1 MLRIAVCGD
10 GPIAHSIA
18 AVCAGRGHAVRLLV
32 THPDGWRRRIAVRLP
47 DGRRF
52 VAALTAIED
61 DPAIVCADADLIF
74 LCVRHAEMDATL
86 RRIAPHVRSDALVGA
101 IPGFGAFGPL
111 ARRRLPQ
118 VACLFG
124 TQRIP
129 FVIRRCTPGRSVGIG
144 GIRRQTFV
152 GSLPNGRARAVAELL
167 SQVLG
172 VPTVPVSHY
181 LNIELSPSNSLV
193 NPARLYALF
202 GPDAVSPPRNGLEF
216 FTGWDIASSRS
227 LLALD
232 RELQHGR
239 LRLPRDTSFVAP
251 ILLQY
256 DANDADTL
264 TDRFRG
270 LRALAGRP
278 IPLREGRLDPDSDYV
293 REDIDHGLRLLR
305 DVLRLA
311 GAETP
316 RMDAILAWRNTLP
329 GVPPADAGPLAG
341 FDGIEALARALD

>member
-1 MLRIAVCGD
+1 M
-10 GPIAHSIA
+10 
-18 AVCAGRGHAVRLLV
+18 
-32 THPDGWRRRIAVRLP
+32 RRI
-47 DGRRF
+47 
-52 VAALTAIED
+52 
-61 DPAIVCADADLIF
+61 
-74 LCVRHAEMDATL
+74 
-86 RRIAPHVRSDALVGA
+86 
-101 IPGFGAFGPL
+101 
-111 ARRRLPQ
+111 
-118 VACLFG
+118 LFG

-144 GIRRQTFV
+144 GVRRQTFV
-152 GSLPNGRARAVAELL
+152 GGMPNARARAVAELL
-167 SQVLG
+167 AQVLG
-172 VPTVPVSHY
+172 VSTVPVSHY

-202 GPDAVSPPRNGLEF
+202 GPDAVSPPRSGLEF
-216 FTGWDIASSRS
+216 FTGWDAASSRV

-232 RELQHGR
+232 RELQMGR

-278 IPLREGRLDPDSDYV
+278 IPLCGEGADPDSDYV

-305 DVLRLA
+305 DVLHLA
-311 GAETP
+311 GADTP
-316 RMDAILAWRNTLP
+316 RMDAILAWRDTLP
-329 GVPPADAGPLAG
+329 GAPPASAGPLAGPLAG
-341 FDGIEALARALD
+341 FADIEALARALD